1 MAPRLRRTDERAEE
15 IAIALE
21 HLAEELS
28 ELAMDVLRD
37 SLDSAEGDSAE
48 GDTVGGD
55 AREGGPGQSF
65 ADEAEAARR
74 DERRLNRARGAVL
87 KAAGLLRERA
97 D

>member
-37 SLDSAEGDSAE
+37 SLDSAEGD
-48 GDTVGGD
+48 TVWGD